1 MTIQPGD
8 TVRVRG
14 DSREMEAVAW
24 LDRDLIWVQLSAID
38 TTLYAFRSEYLEV
51 VSQAAA
57 QARQG
62 AAHASVPQVPRRSD
76 PLAA

>member
-14 DSREMEAVAW
+14 DSREMEVVAW
-24 LDRDLIWVQLSAID
+24 LDRDLIWVQLSPFD
-38 TTLYAFRSEYLEV
+38 TTLYAFQSQYLEV
-51 VSQAAA
+51 VSQAGA
-57 QARQG
+57 QARSGTQ
-62 AAHASVPQVPRRSD
+62 ASVPQVPRRSD

>member
-1 MTIQPGD
+1 MTIHPGD

-24 LDRDLIWVQLSAID
+24 LDRDLLWVRLWPSD
-38 TTLYAFRSEYLEV
+38 TTLYAFRSEYLEI
-51 VSQAAA
+51 VSQPLE
-57 QARQG
+57 QTDLCRRS
-62 AAHASVPQVPRRSD
+62 SVPQVPRRSD